1 MQKWLTFATIYTLQ
15 SKQRVPSAVQRY
27 ASIITTLF
35 ATFIYGPTS
44 ISCLGSIGAYWQVC
58 IYCESKKLDRFSF
71 EHNFGKYCPILII
84 LSLLQTEINYN
95 QVYPEYTTI
104 PQVC

>member
-1 MQKWLTFATIYTLQ
+1 M
-15 SKQRVPSAVQRY
+15 
-27 ASIITTLF
+27 
-35 ATFIYGPTS
+35 
-44 ISCLGSIGAYWQVC
+44 
-58 IYCESKKLDRFSF
+58 DRFSF

-95 QVYPEYTTI
+95 QVYPKYTTI